1 MQRLHRISP
10 RENAREPLPDVFGLA
25 PAGIQIRR
33 GQVTMI
39 AAQPNDGKSLLTLW
53 AVIKWAQLGVRT
65 LYFSADTDE
74 LTTLR
79 RASATVTGQPQA
91 SIESWMQD
99 GWGEVEEALAE
110 LHGRVSFSFE
120 TDPTFQHIHEEL
132 VADWESWGSYV
143 DCIVIDNLM
152 DIVGDNENEYGAMRD
167 ASKALKRFARLTGAA
182 VIVLHHCNETE
193 KREDHPPARREI
205 TGKVSQKAE
214 MILTIQL
221 VDNENLMR
229 IACVKNRSGTKD
241 AKGLVFHTL
250 RVDFERVQ
258 FFKYNWDRLG
268 AA

>member
-25 PAGIQIRR
+25 AHGIQIRR

-53 AVIKWAQLGVRT
+53 ACLKWALQGVRS

-74 LTTLR
+74 ETTLR
-79 RASATVTGQPQA
+79 RAAATITGQPQA
-91 SIESWMQD
+91 SIETWMRD
-99 GWGEVEEALAE
+99 DWGEIEDALAV
-110 LHGRVSFSFE
+110 LNGGVSFSFE
-120 TDPTFQHIHEEL
+120 TDPTYQHIHEEL
-132 VADWESWGSYV
+132 VAAWELWGEYPSV
-143 DCIVIDNLM
+143 VVIDNLM
-152 DIVGDNENEYGAMRD
+152 DIVGDNDDEYGSMRD

-193 KREDHPPARREI
+193 KREDHPPSRREI

-214 MILTIQL
+214 LILTVQI
-221 VDNENLMR
+221 DGTLMR
-229 IACVKNRSGTKD
+229 IAAVKNRAGFKD
-241 AKGLVFHTL
+241 PKGIIHHVL

-258 FFKYNWDRLG
+258 FYSMNYEPLG
-268 AA
+268 A

>member
-25 PAGIQIRR
+25 KHGIQLRR
-33 GQVTMI
+33 GQVTMV

-53 AVIKWAQLGVRT
+53 AVIQWAKLGLRT
-65 LYFSADTDE
+65 MYFSADTDE

-79 RASATVTGQPQA
+79 RASATVTGEPQA
-91 SIESWMQD
+91 NIESWMQD
-99 GWGEVEEALAE
+99 GWGEVEEALAG
-110 LHGRVSFSFE
+110 LRGRVSFSFE

-132 VADWESWGSYV
+132 VADWEAWGDYCDV
-143 DCIVIDNLM
+143 IVVDNLM

-182 VIVLHHCNETE
+182 VIVLHHCNESE
-193 KREDHPPARREI
+193 KRENHPPARRDI

-214 MILTIQL
+214 MILTLQL
-221 VDNENLMR
+221 VDGENLMQ

-241 AKGLVFHTL
+241 PKGLVFHTL

-258 FFKYNWDRLG
+258 FFKYNWERLG